1 METIIITLSQSQMF
15 KSNNQK
21 HYCIYAYIDLKLW
34 NIHNMDVLQNWCY
47 ICIQWTPD
55 IYMYSV
61 VITR

>member
-47 ICIQWTPD
+47 ICIQ
-55 IYMYSV
+55 
-61 VITR
+61 